1 MTEDVGPES
10 MATRFQAKVCLHDF
24 DLVSDRRSITQLRGG
39 GGAEEEGRSI
49 LIIKQ
54 LSGMNISCREADD
67 LLVLRS
73 VTSLHRRRNRV
84 ELFVL
89 FSHKNTRFKQR

>member
-24 DLVSDRRSITQLRGG
+24 DLVSDRRAITQLRGGGG

-54 LSGMNISCREADD
+54 LSGMNISCQEADD

-73 VTSLHRRRNRV
+73 VTSHRCRQNRV
-84 ELFVL
+84 ERTVQM
-89 FSHKNTRFKQR
+89 T